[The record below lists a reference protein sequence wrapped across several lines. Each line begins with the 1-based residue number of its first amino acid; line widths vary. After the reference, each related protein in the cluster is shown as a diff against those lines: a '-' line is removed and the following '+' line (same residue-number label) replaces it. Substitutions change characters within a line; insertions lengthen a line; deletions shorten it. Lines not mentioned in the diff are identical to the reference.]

1 MAENRNPVPL
11 AADRASKAFCSA
23 TEHAEDSHL
32 PLKHQG
38 SFVAVGPSPEA
49 IAAADE
55 FVLDEIYRDLDLIRS
70 YSISALEAARRGD
83 REELRLRLRIQLR
96 DLFRHAVELHNL
108 LSTER
113 RKGGVA

>member
-11 AADRASKAFCSA
+11 AAVRASKAFCSA